1 MPNKLGLIS
10 NEFVVQ
16 ERSINVTDEKLNRLL
31 SNTYE
36 TARKDANSFK
46 WYNHYGIFFSFGIS
60 LFITLL
66 TSTFND
72 YEIVNGNTLTIW
84 AWVACVVSIGIG
96 TLLAIVRATKQSNDE
111 HADRDKAVKNVIDTI
126 INDDNRKQ

>member
-16 ERSINVTDEKLNRLL
+16 ERSINVTDEKLIRLL

-46 WYNHYGIFFSFGIS
+46 LYNHYGIFFSFGIS

-72 YEIVNGNTLTIW
+72 FEKVDGSTLTII
-84 AWVACVVSIGIG
+84 AWIVCAVSIIFG
-96 TLLAIVRATKQSNDE
+96 TVLAIIRASKQSSDE
-111 HADRDKAVKNVIDTI
+111 HTDRDNAVNKTIDAI
-126 INDDNRKQ
+126 LSEDNKRQ